1 MPAKTKRGETTRML
15 TEIESKELVKQT
27 GIPVN
32 ETLLAA
38 SETEAV
44 SLALRLGF
52 PVVLKV
58 ASADVVHK
66 SDAGGVRLGLS
77 NPGEVKTAYREI
89 LAATHSKYPGA
100 SIPGVSVQ
108 KMAPP
113 GLEVIIGMNRDAQFG
128 PVVMFGMGGVTV
140 EVYKDVSLRVVPLR
154 RRDAVEMIREIK
166 GYPLLTGYRGH
177 EPVDTR
183 SLEDIL
189 LKVSRFVAKHPE
201 IKELDLNPVIA
212 YPDGALAVDARV
224 VVG

>member
-1 MPAKTKRGETTRML
+1 MPAKAKANRTAKVL
-15 TEIESKELVKQT
+15 TEIESKEMVKQA

-32 ETLLAA
+32 ETLLSA
-38 SETEAV
+38 SEAEAV
-44 SLALRLGF
+44 FLARRLGF
-52 PVVLKV
+52 PAVLKV

-66 SDAGGVRLGLS
+66 SDAGGVRLCLS
-77 NPGEVKTAYREI
+77 NPGEVKAAYREI
-89 LAATHSKYPGA
+89 LAATHSKYPDA
-100 SIPGVSVQ
+100 AIPGVSVQ

-140 EVYKDVSLRVVPLR
+140 EAYKDVSLRVVPLR
-154 RRDAVEMIREIK
+154 RKDAAGMIREIK
-166 GYPLLTGYRGH
+166 GYPLLTGCRH
-177 EPVDTR
+177 EPVNIR